1 MSDANTSSHSL
12 NPREIGRLLD
22 GLELLRKS
30 EYISLSEMGEI
41 AELWEK
47 LSGWISEV
55 AIGINLTKIPV
66 DERTDILDETDN
78 LTPLGKRKE

>member
-1 MSDANTSSHSL
+1 MIDANTSSHSL

-66 DERTDILDETDN
+66 DERTDIVDETDN